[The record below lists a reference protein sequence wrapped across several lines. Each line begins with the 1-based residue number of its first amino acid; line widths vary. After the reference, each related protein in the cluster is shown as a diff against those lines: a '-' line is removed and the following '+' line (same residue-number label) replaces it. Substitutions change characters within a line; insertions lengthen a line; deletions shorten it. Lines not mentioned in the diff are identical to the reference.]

1 MKFFSLLSL
10 WFLSLLAVSIYTYE
24 HPEKI
29 EEIKN
34 LYKKNKKP
42 KIEIKNTNEEENFQF
57 IANSYNVNVE
67 KILSIENKTS
77 FITYLDSYKN
87 FKFNSDNLTIFT
99 QNGFKINKT
108 ISEKL
113 NLPNYFTLERNGGV
127 KTIIAF
133 EDIYIALI
141 SGKEKN
147 CAFAALVNTSN
158 GKELFRTR
166 CLPEEAKN
174 NDFNGLGSSNVHT
187 DNEIYFTLGTPEKHL
202 SKNSQ
207 LAQDDESFF
216 GKVLKINKLNLSN
229 AILGKENLKI
239 KVFSKGHRVP
249 QGLTRL
255 HDTLYSVE
263 HGPKGG
269 DELNLLLENGNYG
282 WPKVSYGT
290 NYLKIQGGDGKSIPV
305 NHENN
310 NYIEPLH
317 AFLPSIG
324 ISALN
329 NCPKKIK
336 EFYKKKCLIA
346 LSLYGNNLRAGHSI
360 IIILL
365 NEKQDQLNSLEII
378 PLGNLA
384 LRHFV
389 TNKKN
394 ELFEDQDGNIYL
406 SADKKG
412 IYKVSFINFR

>member
-1 MKFFSLLSL
+1 MKFFFVLLFWFCSLLT
-10 WFLSLLAVSIYTYE
+10 VSIYTYE

-34 LYKKNKKP
+34 IYKKNEKP
-42 KIEIKNTNEEENFQF
+42 NVEMQSTTKIETIQF
-57 IANSYNVNVE
+57 TANSYNLNVQ
-67 KILSIENKTS
+67 KILSIEHKTS
-77 FITYLDSYKN
+77 FVTYLDPHKN
-87 FKFNSDNLTIFT
+87 SKFNKDNLILFT

-113 NLPNYFTLERNGGV
+113 NLPNYFTLEKNGGV

-133 EDIYIALI
+133 KDNYIALI
-141 SGKEKN
+141 SGKEKK
-147 CAFAALVNTSN
+147 CAFAALVNTTN

-166 CLPEEAKN
+166 CLPEDPKN

-187 DNEIYFTLGTPEKHL
+187 DNEIYFTLGTPEKNI

-207 LAQDDESFF
+207 LAQKDESFF

-229 AILGKENLKI
+229 AIIGKENLKI

-249 QGLTRL
+249 QGLTKL
-255 HDTLYSVE
+255 NNILYSVE

-282 WPKVSYGT
+282 WPNVSYGT
-290 NYLKIQGGDGKSIPV
+290 NYLKIQGGDGRSIPV

-310 NYIEPLH
+310 NYIEPLY

-329 NCPKKIK
+329 NCPKKIR

-346 LSLYGNNLRAGHSI
+346 LSLYGNSLRAGHSI
-360 IIILL
+360 IIFLL
-365 NEKQDQLNSLEII
+365 NEKQNQLNSLEII

-394 ELFEDQDGNIYL
+394 ELFEDHDGNIYL

-412 IYKVSFINFR
+412 IYKVSFVNFR